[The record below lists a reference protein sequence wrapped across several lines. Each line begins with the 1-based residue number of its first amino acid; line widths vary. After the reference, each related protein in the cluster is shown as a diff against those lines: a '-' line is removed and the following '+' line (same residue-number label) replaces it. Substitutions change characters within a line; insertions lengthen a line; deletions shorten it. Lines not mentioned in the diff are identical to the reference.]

1 MNIQGFSMGSWF
13 IKDSCI
19 NANKMYWCNLF
30 NRYILQDRKDIS
42 VTLSNGE
49 IKDTSLDSNEV
60 NDAIGLMYAVLRYL
74 MPNESNMGRISKSIS
89 NKTIIQEIDTVIRT
103 QGKSFS
109 RALILL
115 QEARRTGVISSKI
128 DKYCSIL
135 EYLYA
140 INNSHKKNI
149 SNITAAY
156 IENDQIERSNIITH
170 MREAYSVRSDKSH
183 EYNLKYLKDN
193 DERDLKKL
201 SQIVDGYVRG
211 GFIKTINSPS
221 LNYGQDSESKA
232 AVRKCFMDKAK
243 AVYPDDYK

>member
-1 MNIQGFSMGSWF
+1 MS
-13 IKDSCI
+13 
-19 NANKMYWCNLF
+19 
-30 NRYILQDRKDIS
+30 
-42 VTLSNGE
+42 
-49 IKDTSLDSNEV
+49 
-60 NDAIGLMYAVLRYL
+60 
-74 MPNESNMGRISKSIS
+74 
-89 NKTIIQEIDTVIRT
+89 T

-170 MREAYSVRSDKSH
+170 MPEAYSVRSDKSH

-211 GFIKTINSPS
+211 VFIKTINSPS